1 MLFELIGHKVYIIW
15 NIDIPIINW
24 CNIYIHISIFLVR
37 RESPA
42 QARRAEGVDCLSTV
56 HSNVG
61 SSWFEWGHEDISYCL
76 KDWQYLENE
85 HHDNDSDCVP
95 PVQDKKC
102 RFENPI
108 EPVEDCHP
116 AGEIGMIWRQVSTAL
131 CLNDSDVESCDGLA
145 KEKEHRD
152 CYEPQ

>member
-1 MLFELIGHKVYIIW
+1 MLGPLGLNGAMRIFPIVSRTGSTLRM
-15 NIDIPIINW
+15 NITTMTPI
-24 CNIYIHISIFLVR
+24 
-37 RESPA
+37 A
-42 QARRAEGVDCLSTV
+42 
-56 HSNVG
+56 
-61 SSWFEWGHEDISYCL
+61 
-76 KDWQYLENE
+76 YLL
-85 HHDNDSDCVP
+85 
-95 PVQDKKC
+95 VQDKKC